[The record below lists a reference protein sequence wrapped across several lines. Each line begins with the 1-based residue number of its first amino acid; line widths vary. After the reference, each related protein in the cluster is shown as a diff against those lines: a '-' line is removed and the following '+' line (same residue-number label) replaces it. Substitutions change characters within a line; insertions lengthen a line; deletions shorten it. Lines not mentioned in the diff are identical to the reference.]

1 MYDLFMSDEDT
12 QWQDSRTNLIKQG
25 GNVTIFDV

>member
-12 QWQDSRTNLIKQG
+12 QWQDSRTNLIMQG